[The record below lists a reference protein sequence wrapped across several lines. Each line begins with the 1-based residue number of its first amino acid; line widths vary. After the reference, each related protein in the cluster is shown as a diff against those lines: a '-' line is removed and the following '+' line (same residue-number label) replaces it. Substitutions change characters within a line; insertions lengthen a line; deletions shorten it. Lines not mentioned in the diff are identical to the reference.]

1 MVFAIVFLL
10 NAVAN
15 FLLGIIL
22 SALLGP
28 AEFGRYA
35 TVALGAAT
43 LATTS
48 FDWLRL
54 SSIRFS
60 ASYENREATSAS
72 LDAGYIAMIGVS
84 VVTVFAL
91 LGAGLNF
98 GLPASLLALT
108 PFMAIAYARS
118 DYFAAHMRARDQG
131 RAFAVLAATRH
142 SLTFT
147 VVIGVA
153 AAAPSAG
160 PVVVALTATTLIS
173 VVALG
178 PATRTPG
185 TRLSLANWR
194 TIEQFVVYSK
204 PIVASTVIYLAINL
218 FDRHLA
224 LERFGAAATGQ
235 LAFATDLG
243 LRLFLAINVL
253 PETLLFQYALKRE
266 RDEGRPTAERQIAA
280 NIVLIFA
287 VLAPL
292 TATYMAMA
300 PTIEAVMAPAAF
312 RGEYARLSLSLAPGF
327 LALCALTSMFN
338 PVLQL
343 TKKTWPLTLAAAAA
357 LLANLILV
365 ELPFF
370 SADIV
375 GLAQAFAISLGVGF
389 VAAAATASHQSPI
402 RPAARDMIVVAA
414 TAGVMGLVLRP
425 LNAIHPPLFAAV
437 LSMIFG
443 GAILASSVLVFNVG
457 GLRDM
462 AAERLRSAGLRQ
474 GFAGRGEG

>member
-1 MVFAIVFLL
+1 MRLVLATMLIASCVAVGCVSSAAAHADQETCPPVCDRIPDTAWVLPNAIPLNSTYRWPSLAGVAMPMTGTATPRFRFEEVCATPVFPQDTR
-10 NAVAN
+10 NSAVA
-15 FLLGIIL
+15 
-22 SALLGP
+22 
-28 AEFGRYA
+28 GRA
-35 TVALGAAT
+35 SLTNPQGQWQLQAQVLHWRGDTARGGQ
-43 LATTS
+43 
-48 FDWLRL
+48 
-54 SSIRFS
+54 S
-60 ASYENREATSAS
+60 AS
-72 LDAGYIAMIGVS
+72 S
-84 VVTVFAL
+84 VL
-91 LGAGLNF
+91 
-98 GLPASLLALT
+98 
-108 PFMAIAYARS
+108 
-118 DYFAAHMRARDQG
+118 
-131 RAFAVLAATRH
+131 
-142 SLTFT
+142 
-147 VVIGVA
+147 GVA

-160 PVVVALTATTLIS
+160 PVVAALTATTLIS

-235 LAFATDLG
+235 LALATDLG

-312 RGEYARLSLSLAPGF
+312 RGEYARLSFSLAPGF
-327 LALCALTSMFN
+327 LAFCALTSMCN

-343 TKKTWPLTLAAAAA
+343 TKKTWPLTLAAVAA

-370 SADIV
+370 SEDID

-389 VAAAATASHQSPI
+389 VAAAATAFRQSPI

-425 LNAIHPPLFAAV
+425 LNAIHPPLLAAV
-437 LSMIFG
+437 LSLILG

-457 GLRDM
+457 GLRAM

-474 GFAGRGEG
+474 AFAGRGEG